1 MSVAV
6 SGVFCFA
13 LLCFAVLPGLWIGDR
28 TSWAREWAS
37 VRMAVPTS
45 NPWSPVSRV
54 IQREV
59 AGRRA
64 TAGQRERQ
72 RDRETRGHTTDTNHI
87 KLHTACTQSKAKQ
100 TIHVWM
106 VLESLLVWWKHGI
119 MAKWLYDIMDRL
131 LVLPVRESAADW
143 TRPLVILRC
152 HVMLFLHWSLSIKQ
166 IDIHIHNMYVSDE

>member
-13 LLCFAVLPGLWIGDR
+13 SLCFAVLPGLWIGDR

-37 VRMAVPTS
+37 VRMAVPNS

-72 RDRETRGHTTDTNHI
+72 RDRETRGHTTNTILSYKHHI
-87 KLHTACTQSKAKQ
+87 KLHTACTQSKANNARLNGAGKLISMVETWHYGKTALWYNGQAVAAACERISRSLNPPAGYSTVPCYVVPTLKSIYQ
-100 TIHVWM
+100 TNW
-106 VLESLLVWWKHGI
+106 
-119 MAKWLYDIMDRL
+119 Y
-131 LVLPVRESAADW
+131 
-143 TRPLVILRC
+143 T
-152 HVMLFLHWSLSIKQ
+152 
-166 IDIHIHNMYVSDE
+166 YT